1 MQGEK
6 FNYNINSY
14 NEYEIFVHNA
24 EKHGGIIGGNN
35 MKRLRKKCFVT
46 TGIMFGLLA
55 LILSACASKE
65 KQKKP
70 VTLTIWHVYGG
81 QTDSPLNDMIEE
93 FNTTVGAAEGIKL
106 QVTVVSNTNNIHD
119 AVLRA
124 ANDEPGASELPDM
137 FISYPKTILAMP
149 DPDIL
154 VDYREYFSEEE
165 LAAYIPSFLEEGT
178 IEGRLVSFPL
188 AKSTEIMFI
197 DKTLFDRFSDATG
210 AKLEQLNTWEGLFD
224 LSIEY
229 YKWTDEQTPEIE
241 GDGKTFFVHDYH
253 FNYFQVG
260 TESMGESFF
269 ENGDIAY
276 GKKFEKA
283 WVPYA
288 KAAIQGGVWLNEGYA
303 TEPLRTGNAVVS
315 VASSASVLYYEDI
328 VTYEDNRSE
337 NIEVIAK
344 PVPYFTEEKKMVMQ
358 RGAGFCTVKSTPQK
372 EQAAATFLKWL
383 TEPENNVRFVTQVG
397 YMPVTEKAFDVLPKA
412 LEELSDPKYKSLYE
426 AFIETQA
433 FYVFYTPPQLESYLT
448 LETAFEEKARS
459 ELRIANKSWKTGEK
473 DVGTLTAE
481 ALEHLKESMQK

>member
-1 MQGEK
+1 M
-6 FNYNINSY
+6 NRLN
-14 NEYEIFVHNA
+14 
-24 EKHGGIIGGNN
+24 
-35 MKRLRKKCFVT
+35 KRGLVR
-46 TGIMFGLLA
+46 TGIVLSLFSA
-55 LILSACASKE
+55 IFSACGIKE

-93 FNTTVGAAEGIKL
+93 FNDTVGAEQGIKL

-149 DPDIL
+149 DSEIL
-154 VDYREYFSEEE
+154 VDYRDYFSEEE
-165 LAAYIPSFLEEGT
+165 LSSYIPSFLEEGT
-178 IEGRLVSFPL
+178 IEDRLVSFPI

-210 AKLEQLNTWEGLFD
+210 AKLEQLDTWEGLFA
-224 LSIEY
+224 LSEDY
-229 YKWTDEQTPEIE
+229 YQWTDEQTPEIE

-269 ENGDIAY
+269 KNEELSY
-276 GKKFEKA
+276 GEKFNKA
-283 WVPYA
+283 WEPYA
-288 KAAIQGGVWLNEGYA
+288 EAAIQGGVWLNEGYA

-337 NIEVIAK
+337 KIEVIAR
-344 PVPYFTEEKKMVMQ
+344 PVPCFENGSRMVMQ
-358 RGAGFCTVKSTPQK
+358 RGAGFCTVKSTTQK
-372 EQAAATFLKWL
+372 EEAAAEFLKWL

-397 YMPVTEKAFDVLPKA
+397 YMPVTENAFDILPDA
-412 LEELSDPKYKSLYE
+412 LEKLEDPKYKSLYE
-426 AFIETQA
+426 AFIETQNS
-433 FYVFYTPPQLESYLT
+433 YEFYTPPQLDTYLE
-448 LETAFEEKARS
+448 LETSFEENVRS
-459 ELRIANKSWKTGEK
+459 SLRQANKSWQEGEK
-473 DVGTLTAE
+473 DTGLLAVE
-481 ALEHLKESMQK
+481 ALEHLKAAMTK